1 MKLPRRPGDLAVLA
15 GVAGLRLVLHI
26 ATAPGYGIFRD
37 ELYYLACADH
47 LDFGYVDHPPFSI
60 ALLAFW
66 RLLFGDGLIALR
78 FLPGLAGAATVFLTG
93 LTARELGG
101 GRAAQVLAALA
112 ACFAPFFLAVSH
124 FYSMN
129 AFDLVAWTGL
139 MLLAVR
145 ILVRDEPRLWLWFG
159 VVAGLGL
166 ENKYSVAFLGFGLVV
181 GLALTRQRRQLLSPW
196 LWAGGALALLL
207 FAPHLVWQATHGSP
221 SLEFMR
227 NASELKN
234 QPIGPLE
241 FLGGQIVLLHPLLA
255 PLWLLGLGALLFGAG
270 FARVRALGWSYLAIL
285 ALLLLQQNAK
295 VYYLAPAYPLL
306 FAAGAVALDAFFA
319 RRAWPNAPVF
329 AGAAIVVGGLA
340 LLPMTIPIL
349 PPETFIAY
357 SKAIGLGAPKME
369 KGARAELPQIYA
381 DMFGWSELAAEVA
394 RVWRALP
401 ENERAHAVIVG
412 QNYGEAGAI
421 DYFGPTLGLP
431 RAISPHNSY
440 WLWGPGGWDGSVAVV
455 IGEIPPEIAKNFGS
469 VEKLGHRSCA
479 LCMPGERELSI
490 YVVRDLQIPVSE
502 LWTRIK
508 RFI

>member
-1 MKLPRRPGDLAVLA
+1 MSTRRRPGDVAVLA
-15 GVAGLRLVLHI
+15 GIAGLRLGFHV

-66 RLLFGDGLIALR
+66 RLLFGDGLFALR
-78 FLPGLAGAATVFLTG
+78 FLPGVAGAATVFLTG
-93 LTARELGG
+93 LVARELGG

-129 AFDLVAWTGL
+129 AFDLVAWAGL

-159 VVAGLGL
+159 VTAGLGL
-166 ENKYSVAFLGFGLVV
+166 QNKYSVAFLGFGLVV
-181 GLALTRQRRQLLSPW
+181 GLALSRQRRQLLSPW
-196 LWAGGALALLL
+196 LWAGGALSLLL
-207 FAPHLVWQATHGSP
+207 FAPHLIWQASHGAP

-234 QPIGPLE
+234 QPLAPLD
-241 FLGGQIVLLHPLLA
+241 FLGGQVVLLHPLLA
-255 PLWLLGLGALLFGAG
+255 PLWLLGLGALLFSRD
-270 FARVRALGWSYLAIL
+270 FARVRALGLAYLAIL
-285 ALLLLQQNAK
+285 ALMLLTNAK
-295 VYYLAPAYPLL
+295 VYYLAPVYPLL

-319 RRAWPNAPVF
+319 RRAWRNAPVF
-329 AGAAIVVGGLA
+329 VGAAIVVAGLA
-340 LLPMTIPIL
+340 LVPMTIPIL
-349 PPETFIAY
+349 SPETFIAY
-357 SKAIGLGAPKME
+357 SDAIGLGPPKME
-369 KGARAELPQIYA
+369 RGARAELPQIYA
-381 DMFGWSELAAEVA
+381 DMFGWRELSDEVA
-394 RVWRALP
+394 RVFDALP
-401 ENERAHAVIVG
+401 EHERSRAVIVG

-421 DYFGPTLGLP
+421 DYFGRARGLP
-431 RAISPHNSY
+431 RAVSPHNSY
-440 WLWGPGGWDGSVAVV
+440 WIWGPGDWDGRVAIV
-455 IGEIPPEIAKNFGS
+455 IGELPPEIAQDFAS

-479 LCMPGERELSI
+479 LCMPYESELSI
-490 YVVRDLQIPVSE
+490 YVVRDLRIPVPE

>member
-1 MKLPRRPGDLAVLA
+1 MTLARRPGDLAVLA
-15 GVAGLRLVLHI
+15 GIAGLRLALHI

-37 ELYYLACADH
+37 ELYYLACANH

-66 RLLFGDGLIALR
+66 RLLFGDGLFALR
-78 FLPGLAGAATVFLTG
+78 FLPGVAGAATVFLTG

-101 GRAAQVLAALA
+101 GRSAQVLAALA
-112 ACFAPFFLAVSH
+112 AFFAPFFLAVSH

-129 AFDLVAWTGL
+129 AFDLVAWAGL

-159 VVAGLGL
+159 ALAGLGL
-166 ENKYSVAFLGFGLVV
+166 ENKYSVAFLGIGLVV

-207 FAPHLVWQATHGSP
+207 FAPHLVWQVTHGSP

-227 NASELKN
+227 NATELKN
-234 QPIGPLE
+234 LPIGPLD

-270 FARVRALGWSYLAIL
+270 FARVRALGIAYVAIL
-285 ALLLLQQNAK
+285 ALMLLTNAK
-295 VYYLAPAYPLL
+295 VYYLAPVYPLL

-329 AGAAIVVGGLA
+329 AGAAIVVAGLA

-357 SKAIGLGAPKME
+357 SNAIGLGAPKME
-369 KGARAELPQIYA
+369 RGAPAELPQIYA
-381 DMFGWSELAAEVA
+381 DMFGWRDLTAEVA
-394 RVWRALP
+394 RVWSALP
-401 ENERAHAVIVG
+401 ERERARAVIIS

-421 DYFGPTLGLP
+421 DYFGPALGLP
-431 RAISPHNSY
+431 QAISPHNSY
-440 WLWGPGGWDGSVAVV
+440 WLWGPGDWDGRVAVV
-455 IGEIPPEIAKNFGS
+455 IGEIPPEIAALFGS
-469 VEKLGHRSCA
+469 IEKLGHRSCA
-479 LCMPGERELSI
+479 LCMPYESELAI
-490 YVVRDLQIPVSE
+490 YVARDLRIPVPE
-502 LWTRIK
+502 LWARIK
-508 RFI
+508 RFT